1 MLRTFGSSLW
11 TITRCFDKASRLF
24 EKEPHFKI
32 VGQYATAAEALETLS
47 ETRPNIILLDVDL
60 GPERAVDFVFQ
71 VKKRN
76 FKGKILVL
84 TAGASPEGVA
94 GILHKYHSFEELSNT
109 IRRVAVGEVC
119 LENYY
124 LSSLFRSVDSTT
136 PPLQPEL
143 NERDKAVLRLVCQG
157 FTNRQIGTQLQIS
170 ESASKSSLRQLF
182 EKLGVRTRSQLVRVA
197 LEQHRDQL

>member
-1 MLRTFGSSLW
+1 
-11 TITRCFDKASRLF
+11 
-24 EKEPHFKI
+24 
-32 VGQYATAAEALETLS
+32 LS